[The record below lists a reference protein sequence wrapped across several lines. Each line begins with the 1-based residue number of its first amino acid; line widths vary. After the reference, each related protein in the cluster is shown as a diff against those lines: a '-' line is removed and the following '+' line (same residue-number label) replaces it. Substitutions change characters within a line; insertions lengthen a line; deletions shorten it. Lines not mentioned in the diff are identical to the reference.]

1 MVSIPTHISGSLIDH
16 FHIWKALMVE
26 FLTNA
31 TVENIFV
38 SDHDAVGIAIEKN
51 SVDSHT
57 IPKNLV

>member
-1 MVSIPTHISGSLIDH
+1 
-16 FHIWKALMVE
+16 MVE

-31 TVENIFV
+31 IVENIFV